1 MDYKESV
8 FNLEIPFRQGHIVY
22 NTYSGALIL
31 IKQPLHEYFQTNSLD
46 DLVKQGFLVDSRLN
60 EVNRL
65 IVERNRELY
74 TSRIKYLHIE
84 IAPTMKCQARCW
96 YCFEHNYGQKHTMTK
111 KIAAD
116 TVDYIKNRI
125 TQSQCD
131 EFCLLF
137 FGGEPLLA
145 FDSIMYIGSKIK
157 AFCNEKNVK
166 FHSEIITNGI
176 GFTLDIAD
184 RIVSEIALTK
194 VQITL
199 DGLKATHDAAKGIS
213 CFDAV
218 VKNIV
223 ETADRTNISVRINVS
238 SKNKSEIAD
247 LVNYLLNEKHL
258 DGKIRIY
265 LARVDDLDSC
275 GFPDNS
281 CLDNFSF
288 VDFRNTLIRTALKKY
303 KSFLISDLLPDI
315 KRNYCGYEKIS
326 QIMIGP
332 SGELYRCQRMLGSSS
347 NAIGDIY
354 SGSFYPDQELSL
366 LRTLDVRCIQS
377 CNLLPTCFGG
387 CPNERRKGSPISY
400 CTLKREQVEKD
411 IITYVE
417 TLLDN

>member
-1 MDYKESV
+1 MEYKESA

-31 IKQPLHEYFQTNSLD
+31 IDRPLREYIQTNRLD
-46 DLVKQGFLVDSRLN
+46 DLAKQGFVVDSRLN

-65 IVERNRELY
+65 VVERNRELY

-84 IAPTMKCQARCW
+84 IAPTMKCQAHCW
-96 YCFEHNYGQKHTMTK
+96 YCFEHNYGEKHTMTA

-116 TVDYIKNRI
+116 AVDYIKARI

-131 EFCLLF
+131 AFCLLF

-145 FDSIMYIGSKIK
+145 VDPIVQIGSEIK
-157 AFCNEKNVK
+157 AFCNEQKVR

-176 GFTLDIAD
+176 GFTPAVAD
-184 RIVSEIALTK
+184 RLISETALTK
-194 VQITL
+194 LQITL
-199 DGLKATHDAAKGIS
+199 DGVKATHDAAKGIP
-213 CFDAV
+213 CFDTV
-218 VKNIV
+218 INHIV
-223 ETADRTNISVRINVS
+223 ANADKVNISVRINVS
-238 SKNKSEIAD
+238 PKNKDEIAE
-247 LVNYLLNEKHL
+247 LVDYLLTDRKL

-275 GFPDNS
+275 GLPDNS

-288 VDFRNTLIRTALKKY
+288 VDFRNTFIRAALKKY

-366 LRTLDVRCIQS
+366 LRTLDARCTQS

-400 CTLKREQVEKD
+400 CALKREQVEKD

-417 TLLDN
+417 TLLEN